1 MNVKNHLISWK
12 KETAPVK
19 IVFVLNKPT
28 TTNKMKTL
36 KFELQTIFAKQ
47 FTGHPSRKEEHDIK
61 QIKEAILKLA
71 QAIDNIHEYL
81 TTIR

>member
-1 MNVKNHLISWK
+1 M
-12 KETAPVK
+12 K
-19 IVFVLNKPT
+19 IT
-28 TTNKMKTL
+28 TIKHKAMKTL
-36 KFELQTIFAKQ
+36 KFELQTIFAEQ